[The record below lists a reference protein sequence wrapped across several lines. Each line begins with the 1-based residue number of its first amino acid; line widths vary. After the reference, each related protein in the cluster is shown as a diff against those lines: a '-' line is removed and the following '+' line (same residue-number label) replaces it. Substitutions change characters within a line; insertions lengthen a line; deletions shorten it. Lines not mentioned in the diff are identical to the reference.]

1 MPSAG
6 CVGSL
11 CRAGYLLTNALLDL
25 YAAGRPDERALT
37 QIRRIAR
44 YHFSGLGSRRRSAS
58 RVLAHAIVN
67 PKHGRMQHA
76 KKNRQ
81 AIRHHPLG
89 QRLGRRRLY
98 RASGGRTVA
107 GDGR

>member
-44 YHFSGLGSRRRSAS
+44 SNLGIIFQDLAVVDV
-58 RVLAHAIVN
+58 VLR
-67 PKHGRMQHA
+67 GSLLTQ
-76 KKNRQ
+76 
-81 AIRHHPLG
+81 L
-89 QRLGRRRLY
+89 
-98 RASGGRTVA
+98 
-107 GDGR
+107 